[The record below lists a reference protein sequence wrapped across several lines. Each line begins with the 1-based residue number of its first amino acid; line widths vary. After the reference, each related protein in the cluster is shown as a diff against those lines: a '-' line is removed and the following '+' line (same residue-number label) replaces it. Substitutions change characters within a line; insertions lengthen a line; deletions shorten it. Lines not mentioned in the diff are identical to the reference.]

1 MTTTT
6 DDLRLAADFQ
16 PATYDDWRKL
26 VDGVL
31 KGGSFEK
38 LVGKTYDGL
47 KIDPIYRRA
56 TNASPIAGRAAAAP
70 WQVLQ
75 RVDHPDAAVAN
86 TQALND
92 LENGAT
98 GLEFE
103 FAGGPGTRGF
113 GLAEAS
119 KETLA
124 RVCDGIHLDAGIMIA
139 LNPVLGRENAGENF
153 ADMIEARK
161 IDPAKLDLHFNYQ
174 ALSTVAVRGAA
185 AAAWAE
191 YGKPFGKVVNGLI
204 KRGFKGPFVLADGRP
219 VHDAGGSE
227 VQELAFTLAV
237 ALAYLRMLEA
247 AGIELDAARAG
258 ISFRLSADA
267 DQFLTLA
274 KFRAL
279 RRLWA
284 RVEQACGLAPKP
296 IFVNAQTAW
305 RMLTQRDAYVNML
318 RATMATFAAGLG
330 GANAITVLPHTL
342 ALGLPDDFARRVAR
356 NTQLVLLE
364 ESNLAKV
371 SDPAAGS
378 GGVETLT
385 SELCEAGWALFQE
398 IEKAGGIFPA
408 LEQGLIQTK
417 VAATRAARETNVAKR
432 RDVLTG
438 ASEFPNL
445 HEAEIAVLDV
455 KPAAPVALADA
466 KITFDALAPMRLA
479 EPFEAL
485 RDRSDAA
492 LKANGARPKI
502 FLANLGTP
510 ADFTARA
517 TFAKSFFETGGIEA
531 IDSEGFA
538 DAAALAAAF
547 KASGAA
553 MACICSSD
561 KVYAIS
567 AAEAAKALHGAG
579 AKHIYLAGRPGAQ
592 EATLRA
598 AGIGEFVFAG
608 GDALATLRDAYRRME
623 QA

>member
-6 DDLRLAADFQ
+6 DDLALASDF
-16 PATYDDWRKL
+16 PAATYDDWRKL

-31 KGGSFEK
+31 KGAPFEK

-47 KIDPIYRRA
+47 RIDPIYRRA
-56 TNASPIAGRAAAAP
+56 TNASPLPGRAAATP
-70 WQVLQ
+70 CQILQ
-75 RVDHPDAAVAN
+75 RVDHPDAAQAN
-86 TQALND
+86 AQALED

-113 GLAEAS
+113 GLADAS
-119 KETLA
+119 KKTLA
-124 RVCDGIHLDAGIMIA
+124 RACGGVHLDAGIMIA
-139 LNPVLGRENAGENF
+139 LNPVIGRENAGETF

-161 IDPAKLDLHFNYQ
+161 LDPAKLDLHFNYQ
-174 ALSTVAVRGAA
+174 ALSTMAVRGTAA
-185 AAAWAE
+185 IAWPNYE
-191 YGKPFGKVVNGLI
+191 KSFGQVVNGLI

-227 VQELAFTLAV
+227 VQELAFTLAL

-247 AGIELDAARAG
+247 SGLDLDAARAA

-267 DQFLTLA
+267 DQFLTMA

-279 RRLWA
+279 RLLSA

-305 RMLTQRDAYVNML
+305 RMLTQRDPNVNML
-318 RATMATFAAGLG
+318 RATIATFAAGLG

-356 NTQLVLLE
+356 NTQLVLLD

-371 SDPAAGS
+371 SDPAAGA
-378 GGVETLT
+378 GGIETLT
-385 SELCEAGWALFQE
+385 SQLCEAAWTLFQE

-408 LEQGLIQTK
+408 LEQGLLQTK
-417 VAATRAARETNVAKR
+417 VAATRAQRETNVAKR

-445 HEAEIAVLDV
+445 HEEILAVLDV
-455 KPAAPVALADA
+455 KPSAPRSTADA
-466 KITFDALAPMRLA
+466 KIRFDALAPMRLA

-485 RDRSDAA
+485 RDKSDAA
-492 LKANGARPKI
+492 LKARGARPKI

-517 TFAKSFFETGGIEA
+517 TFAKSFFETGGIEGNDTQGVA
-531 IDSEGFA
+531 APAVVAPGVLGLG
-538 DAAALAAAF
+538 AALA
-547 KASGAA
+547 
-553 MACICSSD
+553 CTSSFFPTHF
-561 KVYAIS
+561 S
-567 AAEAAKALHGAG
+567 M
-579 AKHIYLAGRPGAQ
+579 R
-592 EATLRA
+592 
-598 AGIGEFVFAG
+598 
-608 GDALATLRDAYRRME
+608 
-623 QA
+623 